1 VNSKTTRRFWKLLE
15 NLPPDVQAQARAAFL
30 LFQQNPFHAS
40 LNFKHLTDFSEP
52 IYSARINA
60 QYRAL
65 GKLERG
71 EITWFWVGS
80 HADYDKMIS
89 KR

>member
-1 VNSKTTRRFWKLLE
+1 MCKRKLELHFFCFNKTHFM
-15 NLPPDVQAQARAAFL
+15 Q
-30 LFQQNPFHAS
+30 AS
-40 LNFKHLTDFSEP
+40 LKHLTDFSEP